1 MDDMLTMTKPVR
13 IRGLSIGEGMPKV
26 CVPIVADTIGAVSA
40 QSTQIAGFLAQH
52 PGAVDLVEW
61 RADWMPSV
69 EDGIGLPA
77 VEAIRAALPEM
88 PLLFTFRTQ
97 REGGKQ
103 AITKESYWKLA
114 CQMIQSGCIDLID
127 IELSMGDQFLREAA
141 AAAHE
146 GGVKVVASN
155 HDFHGTPSVQEM
167 VSRLTRMESLGA
179 DILKIAV
186 MPLEPKDTLRL
197 LSASV
202 EMYRRTACP
211 IVTIAMSGMGAISRV
226 CGEVFGSSVTF
237 GALEESSAPGQ
248 MDVLEMKRMMEALRP
263 CQ

>member
-1 MDDMLTMTKPVR
+1 MDEVLTRPVR
-13 IRGLSIGEGMPKV
+13 VRGVSIGEGMPKL

-40 QSTQIAGFLAQH
+40 QSARIAGFLAQH

-77 VEAIRAALPEM
+77 VEAIRTALPEL

-97 REGGKQ
+97 REGGQQ
-103 AITKESYWKLA
+103 AITKEGYWKLA
-114 CQMIQSGCIDLID
+114 RQMIQSGCIDLID
-127 IELSMGDQFLREAA
+127 IELSMGDQFLKEAA

-146 GGVKVVASN
+146 NGVKVVASN

-179 DILKIAV
+179 DILKIADSLTQAAEGV
-186 MPLEPKDTLRL
+186 RL
-197 LSASV
+197 YTGWDAGAFSEADRFV
-202 EMYRRTACP
+202 E
-211 IVTIAMSGMGAISRV
+211 
-226 CGEVFGSSVTF
+226 E
-237 GALEESSAPGQ
+237 
-248 MDVLEMKRMMEALRP
+248 
-263 CQ
+263 

>member
-1 MDDMLTMTKPVR
+1 MDEVLTRPVR
-13 IRGLSIGEGMPKV
+13 VRGVSIGEGMPKL

-40 QSTQIAGFLAQH
+40 QSARIAGFLAQH

-77 VEAIRAALPEM
+77 VEAIRTALPEL

-97 REGGKQ
+97 REGGQQ
-103 AITKESYWKLA
+103 AITKEGYWKLA
-114 CQMIQSGCIDLID
+114 RQMIQSGCIDLID
-127 IELSMGDQFLREAA
+127 IELSMGDQFLKEAA

-146 GGVKVVASN
+146 NGVKVVASN

-167 VSRLTRMESLGA
+167 VSRLTRLESLGA

-197 LSASV
+197 LSASA

-211 IVTIAMSGMGAISRV
+211 IITIAMSGIGAVSRV

-263 CQ
+263 RR